1 MRKSV
6 AEYVEKLETLDLSIE
21 YACVNSIQKTPW
33 QINGFVCDVIRAAW
47 DSGQQY
53 VGLPPRENTPLPE
66 YPFDIDPSQFTE
78 EQKKEFKDFK
88 IRRGAIHNANCR
100 SMSRRIQVE
109 RTLQLAEEYRSI
121 EKFFYV
127 WQLDFRGRK
136 YPVESF
142 LSPQNADYSKALLE
156 FSNPVFIKDDSDA
169 QWLAIHGANVF
180 GVDKVSLEDREMWAY
195 LNVEN
200 AVAVYNDPL
209 GCKWWQEADKP
220 WQALA
225 WCKEWAE
232 YNEVRLRGMGEFYE
246 TRLPCASDG
255 SCNGLQHL
263 SAMLRDSEGG
273 RSVNLTPSDE
283 PQDIYTDVAERTT
296 KFLEQQDTEV
306 ARQLLRV
313 GICRKICKRS
323 VMIVPYSG
331 TRHAC
336 RSYIQE
342 ALAEKCS
349 DFNPFGDS
357 LFQASN
363 YLAGFVWQAIAEV
376 IKSASI
382 VMSYIKSIA
391 QLYVEADIPL
401 QWTTPTGLLIVQNY
415 AEVKSRRIKTH
426 LNGSLL
432 KLNYNEKVDRTINT
446 RKTISGSS
454 PNFIHSLDAAAL
466 TLTVNHCV
474 ELGIT
479 DFAMV
484 HDSYGTHSP
493 NMPLLNKVLREEFV
507 SMYEKNDVLQNL
519 YDTAVAS
526 LPEGV
531 DVPPP
536 PTKGDLDIQEVLQS
550 DYFFA

>member
-6 AEYVEKLETLDLSIE
+6 ADYIEKLEGLDISAE
-21 YACVNSIQKTPW
+21 YNCVNNIQRTPW
-33 QINGFVCDVIRAAW
+33 RINRFVCDVLRDAW
-47 DSGQQY
+47 DSGEQWI
-53 VGLPPRENTPLPE
+53 GLPPRDNIPIPE
-66 YPFDIDPSQFTE
+66 YPFSVEPKHLSDAQLEVFAE
-78 EQKKEFKDFK
+78 LKKK
-88 IRRGAIHNANCR
+88 RGAIHNANCK

-109 RTLQLAEEYRSI
+109 RTLQLAEEYREI
-121 EKFFYV
+121 EEFFYV

-156 FSNPVFIKDDSDA
+156 FSRPSFINNDEDA
-169 QWLAIHGANVF
+169 KWLAIHGANVF
-180 GVDKVSLEDREMWAY
+180 GIDKVSLEERELWAY
-195 LNVEN
+195 MNVRN
-200 AVAVYNDPL
+200 AVEVFNDPL
-209 GCKWWQEADKP
+209 GEISQFWQQADKP

-225 WCKEWAE
+225 WCKEWAL
-232 YNEVRLRGMGEFYE
+232 YHNCKQDNKPFE
-246 TRLPCASDG
+246 THLPCASDG

-273 RSVNLTPSDE
+273 RSVNLKPTE
-283 PQDIYTDVAERTT
+283 KPQDIYTDVADRVTQL
-296 KFLEQQDTEV
+296 LEKENNEL
-306 ARQLLRV
+306 ARQLLRI

-342 ALAEKCS
+342 ALAEKCA

-363 YLAGFVWQAIAEV
+363 YLAGFVWDAIAEV

-382 VMSYIKSIA
+382 VMSYIKEIA
-391 QLYVEADIPL
+391 QLYVEADIPF
-401 QWTTPTGLLIVQNY
+401 QWTTPTGLLVVQHY
-415 AEVKSRRIKTH
+415 ADVKSRRIKTH

-432 KLNYNEKVDRTINT
+432 KLNYNEKVDRTINN

-454 PNFIHSLDAAAL
+454 PNFIHSLDASAL
-466 TLTVNHCV
+466 TFTVNECV
-474 ELGIT
+474 EQGIQ

-493 NMPLLNKVLREEFV
+493 NMPKLNKILREQFV
-507 SMYEKNDVLQNL
+507 KMYEENDVLQNL
-519 YDTAVAS
+519 YDTAVAT

-531 DVPPP
+531 DIPHPPQ
-536 PTKGDLDIQEVLQS
+536 KGDLNLQEILLS